1 MKKLLSIIFVFFAL
15 SSLADAQVANRS
27 YFGVRLGF
35 PELGVQLGN
44 TSVFGRGIGGR
55 LTLDFGAFRGND
67 LLLGGDILVHLPI
80 PTPGSSLDLEVYVGG
95 GAAIGLNTIDSNLAF
110 NVHLVLG
117 LELLLN
123 RSVSVFLE
131 ARPVASGNTG
141 FSVAGAA
148 GLNLRL

>member
-1 MKKLLSIIFVFFAL
+1 MNKLLSIIFAFLVFSSFATAQT
-15 SSLADAQVANRS
+15 SSRS

-44 TSVFGRGIGGR
+44 TAVFGRGIGGR
-55 LTLDFGAFRGND
+55 LTLDFGAFRGNE
-67 LLLGGDILVHLPI
+67 LLLGGDILAHLPI

-95 GAAIGLNTIDSNLAF
+95 GAAVGLNTLESNLAF

>member
-1 MKKLLSIIFVFFAL
+1 MKKILSVLIAFFVF
-15 SSLADAQVANRS
+15 SSLVNAQASNRS

-55 LTLDFGAFRGND
+55 LTLDFGAFRGNE
-67 LLLGGDILVHLPI
+67 LLLGGDILVHIPI
-80 PTPGSSLDLEVYVGG
+80 PTPGSNLDLEVYVGG

-123 RSVSVFLE
+123 RNISLFLE

-148 GLNLRL
+148 GLNLRI